1 MELLSRVAWLAER
14 ALRMGGSWIRELS
27 IENFGLIQATRLELT
42 PGFNVVTGESG
53 AGKSMLV
60 TALDI
65 AFGARA
71 QSDQVG
77 VWGDRARVRVAL
89 ALSEDDPVWTTLGA
103 LDILPD
109 EVLLIQR
116 EWGRDGRSLLRLQ
129 GQVVPLS
136 VGRAAL
142 AGLVELS
149 GQHEHQRLGEP
160 RFARVWLDEWVDPKL
175 VATVASVWSERIALL
190 DERTQLEALRGDR
203 ALIEEWREQVA
214 ALEALEIDPVAD
226 GRLAE
231 RVARARGARQLAEW
245 YEHALHD
252 LEVAVSA
259 LADGHRALA
268 DARAID
274 SDAASSADLVADA
287 QALAG
292 EARHQVYR
300 RLELFELETDVT
312 RFVERLDQLAR
323 ARRRYDTDLEG
334 LLAILAA
341 RRTALAAAEEAEFR
355 LSRLAQRESD
365 VDARYEE
372 AAGALSAARAA
383 RAEAAARAVTAVLP
397 DLDLPDAVF
406 GFHMRSGPAGPH
418 GVDEVSWVFAANPGQ
433 EPRPLHRVASGGERA
448 RVLLA
453 LNMVR
458 RTAGALVFDEVDA
471 GLGGHAAARVASVLA
486 ELARRQQLVV
496 VSHQALV
503 AARAERHWRIVK
515 ESGAEGA
522 SRLTRLD
529 GARRVEEIARML
541 SGSAT
546 PVALSHA
553 ADLLAGTGGESAG

>member
-1 MELLSRVAWLAER
+1 
-14 ALRMGGSWIRELS
+14 MGGSWIRELS
-27 IENFGLIQATRLELT
+27 IENFGLIEGAHLELT

-77 VWGDRARVRVAL
+77 GWGDRARVRVAL
-89 ALSEDDPVWTTLGA
+89 ALSEDDPVWAALAALGMV
-103 LDILPD
+103 PD

-116 EWGRDGRSLLRLQ
+116 EWGRDGRSVFRLQ

-160 RFARVWLDEWVDPKL
+160 RFARVWLDEWVDPEL
-175 VATVASVWSERIALL
+175 VAAVAAVWSERTALQE
-190 DERTQLEALRGDR
+190 ERAQLEAMRGDR
-203 ALIEEWREQVA
+203 ALIDEWRDQVA
-214 ALEALEIDPVAD
+214 QLEALKVDPVAD
-226 GRLAE
+226 AQLAE

-252 LEVAVSA
+252 LDVAVGA
-259 LADGHRALA
+259 LADGRRAVM
-268 DARAID
+268 DAAGID
-274 SDAASSADLVADA
+274 HDAASAVDLVADA
-287 QALAG
+287 EALVG

-300 RLELFELETDVT
+300 RLELLELEADPTP
-312 RFVERLDQLAR
+312 FVERLDQLAR
-323 ARRRYDTDLEG
+323 ARRRYDADLEG
-334 LLAILAA
+334 LLAILAE
-341 RRTALAAAEEAEFR
+341 RRTALAAVEEAEFR
-355 LSRLAQRESD
+355 LSRLTQRLRD
-365 VDARYEE
+365 VETRYE
-372 AAGALSAARAA
+372 AAAAALSAARAV
-383 RAEAAARAVTAVLP
+383 RAKEAAAAVTAVLP
-397 DLDLPDAVF
+397 ELDLPGAVF
-406 GFHMRSGPAGPH
+406 DFHLQRSPAGRD

-433 EPRPLHRVASGGERA
+433 EPRALHRVASGGERA

-486 ELARRQQLVV
+486 ELAGRQQLVV

-515 ESGAEGA
+515 EIGADGA
-522 SRLTRLD
+522 SRLTLLD

-546 PVALSHA
+546 PAALSHA